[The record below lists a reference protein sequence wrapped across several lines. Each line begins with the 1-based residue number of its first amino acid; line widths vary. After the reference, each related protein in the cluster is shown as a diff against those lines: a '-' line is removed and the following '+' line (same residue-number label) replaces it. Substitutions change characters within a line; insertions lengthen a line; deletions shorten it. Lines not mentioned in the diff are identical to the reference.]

1 MLRTE
6 KGSISQEKKR
16 RMERKFKAA
25 NSVGE
30 VDGIKE
36 KIKAIK
42 EGIKELKTEKIKK
55 LVEKL

>member
-6 KGSISQEKKR
+6 KGSISQEKRKR
-16 RMERKFKAA
+16 LERKFKLESS
-25 NSVGE
+25 NTG

-42 EGIKELKTEKIKK
+42 EGIKELKTEKVKK
-55 LVEKL
+55 LQVK